1 MANSR
6 KSRTTRSRKC
16 SSEFSCG
23 LRVSLN
29 ITEILLNRAIR
40 YFMNELSE
48 NSFVF
53 NNNNLKILWYQISSR
68 LGGSVQSYN
77 MLLRW

>member
-6 KSRTTRSRKC
+6 KSRATRSRKC

-23 LRVSLN
+23 LWVRVN
-29 ITEILLNRAIR
+29 VTEILLNRAIR

-53 NNNNLKILWYQISSR
+53 NDNNLKILWYQISSR

-77 MLLRW
+77 MLLR